1 MGTWGTGLYSDDT
14 TSEVRDQFRSH
25 LASGLPPTEAEARIL
40 ARYNSLLDDHQ
51 VACLV
56 FFALA
61 DVEWRLGCMS
71 DAVRQRALDLLDRN
85 GDLEHWATEAP
96 RDVPARRRTLNAL
109 RERLLSPQPPW
120 KPLQIKKRAD
130 RSQLDLPIGSVLRLN
145 LPEDH
150 FALLKLVG
158 FLPVGQVATALFRV
172 LPWCSVHMPTMDEL
186 QAISE
191 QWVPLDG
198 HHEFSILFDGRKK
211 LTSLLEPIGVVL
223 AIETPIDLDRWR
235 AYGPEALLAMTASAL
250 AALNQFTLTRIT

>member
-14 TSEVRDQFRSH
+14 TTEVRDEFRSH
-25 LASGLPPTEAEARIL
+25 LASGLPPTEAEARVL
-40 ARYNSLLDDHQ
+40 ARHKSLLDDHH

-61 DVEWRLGCMS
+61 DVEWRLGCLS
-71 DAVRQRALDLLDRN
+71 NPVRQRALDLLGRN
-85 GDLEHWATEAP
+85 GDLEQWAAEAP

-120 KPLQIKKRAD
+120 KPLQIKKRAG

-145 LPEDH
+145 LPKDQ

-158 FLPVGQVATALFRV
+158 FLPVAHVATALFRV
-172 LPWCSVHMPTMDEL
+172 LPWRSIRMPTADEL

-198 HHEFSILFDGRKK
+198 HHEFSILFDGRRK
-211 LTSLLEPIGVVL
+211 LTSLVHPIGVVL
-223 AIETPIDLDRWR
+223 ASETPIDLNRWR
-235 AYGPEALLAMTASAL
+235 AYGPEALLAMTGAAL
-250 AALNQFTLTRIT
+250 AASTSAP